1 MYSRYCGGQKESSRG
16 RDGRDRAGRMMAVRK
31 MPSPASL
38 TLRMAAGMATREG
51 HRVRPGEMRRKIP
64 TDFGGENSVRNSSQE
79 GIKAYYMLLGT
90 DGWSGAHAGNMRR
103 LVYVNGNGRASA
115 ARQARKMKRVMAHS
129 GEEAAGE
136 KNHFCLK
143 GARILTLK
151 NLTPCM

>member
-64 TDFGGENSVRNSSQE
+64 TDFGGENSVRNSSQ
-79 GIKAYYMLLGT
+79 GIMACASW
-90 DGWSGAHAGNMRR
+90 DGRSGAHAGNMRR